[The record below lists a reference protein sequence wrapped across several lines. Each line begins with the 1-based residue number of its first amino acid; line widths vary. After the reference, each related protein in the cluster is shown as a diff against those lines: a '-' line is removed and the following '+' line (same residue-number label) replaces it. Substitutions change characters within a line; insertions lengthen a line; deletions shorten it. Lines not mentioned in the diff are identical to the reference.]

1 MGPLARD
8 ELAALVASGE
18 DSFVEFKDPRVSN
31 SDLAKELCGFVNSQ
45 GGRVLIGVS
54 DDGDIVGADGWTDEK
69 VMNLART
76 AIDPPVVPSFQRV
89 ELDGRHVVVISVD
102 LGAEK
107 PYAVR
112 SGESRRYY
120 VRVGSTTREA
130 SREELVRLTQASG
143 AVASDL
149 RPVIGATVADLDE
162 SLLRERFAGRRT
174 LDFDALDEAAR
185 RQVLVA
191 AEILEGQTGSP
202 TIGGLLCF
210 GRKPQDRLRYA
221 AVTCTAY
228 PGTAPSRELTDRA
241 EAAGRVEQQVQSAAD
256 FVERNLR
263 ASSDVEGVQRRDAP
277 RHPPESFREAIANAV
292 AHRHY
297 GIAGPIQLRVFVDR
311 VEVVSPGA
319 PPNGVTA
326 ASMRV
331 GVSARRNE
339 FIFGRLAELRIVDA
353 VGRGVVL
360 LYEEAARLGL
370 REPEIHIEE
379 SWTRVVLWHAA

>member
-31 SDLAKELCGFVNSQ
+31 SDLSKEICGFVNSQ
-45 GGRVLIGVS
+45 GGRVLIGIG
-54 DDGDIVGADGWTDEK
+54 DDGDIIGADEWTDET

-76 AIDPPVVPSFQRV
+76 SVDPPVVPSFQRV
-89 ELDGRHVVVISVD
+89 ELEGKQVVVVGVE
-102 LGAEK
+102 LGPEK

-149 RPVIGATVADLDE
+149 RPAIGATLADLDDAM
-162 SLLRERFAGRRT
+162 LRERFAGRRS
-174 LDFDALDEAAR
+174 LDFDALDEPAR

-191 AEILEGQTGSP
+191 AEILEAQTGSP

-210 GRKPQDRLRYA
+210 GRHPQERLSYA
-221 AVTCTAY
+221 TVTCTAY
-228 PGTAPSRELTDRA
+228 PGSSVSRELVDRFD
-241 EAAGRVEQQVQSAAD
+241 AAGRVDQQIAGAAD

-263 ASSDVEGVQRRDAP
+263 TPSTVEGLERREVP
-277 RHPPESFREAIANAV
+277 RHAHESFREAIANAV

-297 GIAGPIQLRVFVDR
+297 GIAGPTQLRVFADR
-311 VEVVSPGA
+311 VEIVSPGA

-326 ASMRV
+326 VAMRV

-339 FIFGRLAELRIVDA
+339 FIFARLAELGIVDA
-353 VGRGVVL
+353 VGRGIVL

-379 SWTRVVLWHAA
+379 SWTRVVLWHAV

>member
-31 SDLAKELCGFVNSQ
+31 GDVAKELCGFVNSQ
-45 GGRVLIGVS
+45 GGRVLVGVT
-54 DDGDIVGADGWTDEK
+54 DDGDIVGADGWDDER

-76 AIDPPVVPSFQRV
+76 SIDPPVVPSFQRV
-89 ELDGRHVVVISVD
+89 EIDGKHVVIISVD
-102 LGAEK
+102 LGPEK

-112 SGESRRYY
+112 SGERRQYY

-149 RPVIGATVADLDE
+149 RPVIGATVADLEE
-162 SLLRERFAGRRT
+162 SLLRERFAGRRS
-174 LDFDALDEAAR
+174 LDFDALDEPAR
-185 RQVLVA
+185 RQVLIA

-210 GRKPQDRLRYA
+210 GRRPQERLPYA
-221 AVTCTAY
+221 MVTCTAY
-228 PGTAPSRELTDRA
+228 PEAAVSRELSDRA
-241 EAAGRVEQQVQSAAD
+241 DALGRVDEQVEAAAD

-263 ASSDVEGVQRRDAP
+263 AASDVEGLRRQDAP
-277 RHPPESFREAIANAV
+277 RHPRESFREAIANAV

-297 GIAGPIQLRVFVDR
+297 GIAGPTQLRVFSDR

-319 PPNGVTA
+319 PPNGVTPA
-326 ASMRV
+326 AMRV

-339 FIFGRLAELRIVDA
+339 FIFARLAELGIVDA

-360 LYEEAARLGL
+360 LYEESARLGL

-379 SWTRVVLWHAA
+379 TWTRVVLWHTA

>member
-18 DSFVEFKDPRVSN
+18 DSFVEFKDPRVTN

-54 DDGDIVGADGWTDEK
+54 DDGDIIGADDWTDEK

-76 AIDPPVVPSFQRV
+76 VIDPPVVPSFQRV
-89 ELDGRHVVVISVD
+89 ELDDRHVVVVSVD

-191 AEILEGQTGSP
+191 AEILEGRTGSP

-221 AVTCTAY
+221 AVNCTAY
-228 PGTAPSRELTDRA
+228 PGAAPSRELTDRA
-241 EAAGRVEQQVQSAAD
+241 EAGGRVEQQVQSAAD

-263 ASSDVEGVQRRDAP
+263 ASSDVGGLERRDAP
-277 RHPPESFREAIANAV
+277 RHPRESFREAIANAV

-360 LYEEAARLGL
+360 LFEEAARLGL